1 MLKHIDHMCK
11 KIVKKK
17 LTKETLWTFEWPKM
31 SHIFIS
37 PYHNHF
43 WVHFNFY
50 SLNMYIKELFKF
62 GYSSYGFFRS
72 LTTM

>member
-1 MLKHIDHMCK
+1 MLKQKKHMCK

-17 LTKETLWTFEWPKM
+17 LWTFQWPKM

-43 WVHFNFY
+43 WVDFNFNFNF
-50 SLNMYIKELFKF
+50 LNMYIKELFRMTYF
-62 GYSSYGFFRS
+62 HMGF
-72 LTTM
+72 LVH